1 MTRKGSLFLALV
13 VAALT
18 LGVLWH
24 LHRPPVVKEATMAEV
39 QAEAARGGYR
49 LIGTEELAKI
59 CQQPPAGFLLVDTR
73 QLWEYQSGY
82 IQGAVNFPMEP
93 TWWCRWRSQAP
104 LAKLLGP
111 DKARLIVFYCAG
123 LA

>member
-1 MTRKGSLFLALV
+1 MTRKGTLFLALV

-18 LGVLWH
+18 LGVLWR

-59 CQQPPAGFLLVDTR
+59 CQQPPPGFLLVDTR
-73 QLWEYQSGY
+73 QAWEYQSGY
-82 IQGAVNFPMEP
+82 IEGAVNFPMEP
-93 TWWCRWRSQAP
+93 TWWCRWRSETP

-111 DKARLIVFYCAG
+111 DKSRLVVFY
-123 LA
+123 

>member
-1 MTRKGSLFLALV
+1 MSRKITTLLVLAAV
-13 VAALT
+13 VLTLAALWY
-18 LGVLWH
+18 V
-24 LHRPPVVKEATMAEV
+24 HRSVIVKEATMVDV

-49 LIGTEELAKI
+49 LIDTEGLAKL

-73 QLWEYQSGY
+73 QAWEYQSGY
-82 IQGAVNFPMEP
+82 IEGAVNFPMEP

-111 DKARLIVFYCAG
+111 DKARLIVFY
-123 LA
+123 